1 MVYDENDRY
10 DTEFAKEFVGSLG
23 VFGTTNQWSVDNLAK
38 KLR

>member
-23 VFGTTNQWSVDNLAK
+23 VFATTNLAE
-38 KLR
+38 KLG